1 MATTKETMKVIA
13 GGVNKKEESEVIM
26 DGRVI
31 AVEMSDELAEV
42 FEGLVEALISKCED
56 ENAERSENDRNNMDR
71 EDDGYFMKVEELAA
85 LVGVWQ
91 AIRAAEN
98 MVIILENVNK
108 ESALSIV
115 PNTEYIDRDLKATV
129 VEG

>member
-26 DGRVI
+26 DGSVI

-56 ENAERSENDRNNMDR
+56 ENAERSENDWN
-71 EDDGYFMKVEELAA
+71 KC
-85 LVGVWQ
+85 
-91 AIRAAEN
+91 AIF
-98 MVIILENVNK
+98 K
-108 ESALSIV
+108 
-115 PNTEYIDRDLKATV
+115 
-129 VEG
+129 

>member
-56 ENAERSENDRNNMDR
+56 VQQKTWLLFLRM
-71 EDDGYFMKVEELAA
+71 
-85 LVGVWQ
+85 
-91 AIRAAEN
+91 
-98 MVIILENVNK
+98 
-108 ESALSIV
+108 
-115 PNTEYIDRDLKATV
+115 
-129 VEG
+129 